1 MSKSKRE
8 VYEEYLSGVY
18 PVSNQ
23 ALDDALEEALEEAN
37 ACGFDA
43 AVSEIADGSFEHP
56 RLKDLRERFH
66 YLKLGG
72 EWDLLTT
79 DARNVYLAGFEDA
92 MKTLG
97 VKP

>member
-1 MSKSKRE
+1 MSKPKRE
-8 VYEEYLSGVY
+8 LSEFDKRYNDGYRKGREERLDYES
-18 PVSNQ
+18 
-23 ALDDALEEALEEAN
+23 
-37 ACGFDA
+37 
-43 AVSEIADGSFEHP
+43 
-56 RLKDLRERFH
+56 LKDRYI

>member
-1 MSKSKRE
+1 MSKPKRE
-8 VYEEYLSGVY
+8 LSEFDKRYNDGYWKGKEER
-18 PVSNQ
+18 
-23 ALDDALEEALEEAN
+23 LDYEAL
-37 ACGFDA
+37 
-43 AVSEIADGSFEHP
+43 
-56 RLKDLRERFH
+56 KDRYI

-79 DARNVYLAGFEDA
+79 EARNVYLAGFEDA

>member
-8 VYEEYLSGVY
+8 LSEFDKRYNDGYRKGKEER
-18 PVSNQ
+18 
-23 ALDDALEEALEEAN
+23 LDYEAL
-37 ACGFDA
+37 
-43 AVSEIADGSFEHP
+43 
-56 RLKDLRERFH
+56 KDRYT

-97 VKP
+97 VEP

>member
-1 MSKSKRE
+1 MSKPKRKLSE
-8 VYEEYLSGVY
+8 FDKRYNDGYRKGREER
-18 PVSNQ
+18 
-23 ALDDALEEALEEAN
+23 LDYEAL
-37 ACGFDA
+37 
-43 AVSEIADGSFEHP
+43 
-56 RLKDLRERFH
+56 KDRYI

>member
-1 MSKSKRE
+1 MSKPKRE
-8 VYEEYLSGVY
+8 LSEFDKRYNDGYRKGKEER
-18 PVSNQ
+18 
-23 ALDDALEEALEEAN
+23 LDYEAL
-37 ACGFDA
+37 
-43 AVSEIADGSFEHP
+43 
-56 RLKDLRERFH
+56 KDRYI

>member
-1 MSKSKRE
+1 MSKPKRE
-8 VYEEYLSGVY
+8 LSEFDKRYNDGYRKGKEERLVVE
-18 PVSNQ
+18 P
-23 ALDDALEEALEEAN
+23 
-37 ACGFDA
+37 
-43 AVSEIADGSFEHP
+43 
-56 RLKDLRERFH
+56 LKDRYI